1 MGEFAAPPVRTSVRP
16 SVRRSV
22 RLSASC
28 LCPPF
33 RAVSS
38 LSLSLFSSSSTTSS
52 SVHLL
57 RPPFFLLP
65 PLPPPRPSFSSSRA
79 RRLLPLSK
87 SPAET
92 RYMQEPLLASRA
104 HGHTWPRCIRMRE
117 ACCTYQHR
125 RLRVHARVSSPCSL
139 LFVAA
144 LRRRY
149 DTIFGQRARLL
160 RGDVRLLSRRDDGFL
175 VGNVEL
181 A

>member
-16 SVRRSV
+16 SVGPSV
-22 RLSASC
+22 CPRPASALPSVLS
-28 LCPPF
+28 LLF
-33 RAVSS
+33 LS
-38 LSLSLFSSSSTTSS
+38 LSLSSSSSTTSS

-149 DTIFGQRARLL
+149 DTIFGQRATSPR
-160 RGDVRLLSRRDDGFL
+160 RRAPPLSK
-175 VGNVEL
+175 
-181 A
+181 